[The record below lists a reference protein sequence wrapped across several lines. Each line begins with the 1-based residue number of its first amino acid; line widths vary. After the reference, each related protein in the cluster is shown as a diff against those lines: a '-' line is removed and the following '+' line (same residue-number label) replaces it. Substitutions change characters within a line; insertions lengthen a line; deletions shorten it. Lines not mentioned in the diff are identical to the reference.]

1 MRSRYVATLGV
12 LTSGLFLAVSPAP
25 LKAQHAISEMD
36 LKVRN
41 VRASGQPVLPIFE
54 GWYRNP
60 DGTYDLCFGYLNL
73 NQEEALE
80 IPLGPDNFIEP
91 ERFDGGQPT
100 HFLDDA
106 TRLTCIFTVNVP
118 EDIGSERVWWNLRI
132 DGQTYKVPGHVT
144 SRAYMIENLSASF
157 PPLIE
162 EEQIAT
168 FGDLRMQSERVG
180 ATSPGVAPVVRFV
193 EPAGPEGRGKS
204 GMTAGP
210 VTTRVGNPLALAIRV
225 TGPDGGGLSNDGSV
239 RWGQAP
245 RAAWRGDVQR
255 GNEPL
260 LRGLGNYTVDRSD
273 VQRARGLRGVCAGAP
288 GVIWQPVLLDQRIR
302 QGARHFLTPCW
313 RLLRHTLRSLARA
326 SVGLHHRDKGR
337 PPNEEFS
344 YPVQRCYSL
353 AHRR

>member
-1 MRSRYVATLGV
+1 MRSRYLAILGV

-41 VRASGQPVLPIFE
+41 VRAYGQPVLPIFE

-73 NQEEALE
+73 NREEALE

-100 HFLDDA
+100 HFSDDA

-132 DGQTYKVPGHVT
+132 DGQTYKVPGQVT
-144 SRAYMIENLSASF
+144 SRAYRIENLAASF
-157 PPLIE
+157 PALIE

-193 EPAGPEGRGKS
+193 EPAGPEGRGKT

-239 RWGQAP
+239 RWGKLQGPPGEVMFSAETSRYSAGSGITQSTEVTFSEP
-245 RAAWRGDVQR
+245 GDYVVFVQVLQGSF
-255 GNEPL
+255 GN
-260 LRGLGNYTVDRSD
+260 
-273 VQRARGLRGVCAGAP
+273 QC
-288 GVIWQPVLLDQRIR
+288 
-302 QGARHFLTPCW
+302 CW
-313 RLLRHTLRSLARA
+313 TNGYVRVRVTS
-326 SVGLHHRDKGR
+326 
-337 PPNEEFS
+337 
-344 YPVQRCYSL
+344 
-353 AHRR
+353 

>member
-60 DGTYDLCFGYLNL
+60 GGTYDLCFGYLNL

-239 RWGQAP
+239 RWGKLQGPPGEVMFSAETSRYSAGSGITQSTEVTFSEP
-245 RAAWRGDVQR
+245 GDYVVFVQVLQGSF
-255 GNEPL
+255 GN
-260 LRGLGNYTVDRSD
+260 
-273 VQRARGLRGVCAGAP
+273 QC
-288 GVIWQPVLLDQRIR
+288 
-302 QGARHFLTPCW
+302 CW
-313 RLLRHTLRSLARA
+313 TNGYVRVRVTS
-326 SVGLHHRDKGR
+326 
-337 PPNEEFS
+337 
-344 YPVQRCYSL
+344 
-353 AHRR
+353 